1 MTKNF
6 YFMLKTLVVL
16 EIFSFLFSLFT
27 YVEKR
32 LDKKA
37 MVNSRIYYTQTGQ
50 QIITMHISLK
60 LSRSKGN
67 QTIKLRQLIKYS
79 VRNIFLQKSGG
90 KWERETSSRT
100 LFVFSRFLYKVK
112 ASGQHLSFNNTQR
125 EKLNTVQETI
135 KVKSFQLLIFLISLQ
150 NWVQMFKQRDSS
162 SRQKMSGC
170 SFQPNLTAKLE
181 LVFVLTQKNTS
192 S

>member
-1 MTKNF
+1 
-6 YFMLKTLVVL
+6 
-16 EIFSFLFSLFT
+16 
-27 YVEKR
+27 
-32 LDKKA
+32 
-37 MVNSRIYYTQTGQ
+37 
-50 QIITMHISLK
+50 MHILLK
-60 LSRSKGN
+60 ISRSKGN

-79 VRNIFLQKSGG
+79 VRNIFLQKSCG
-90 KWERETSSRT
+90 KWEREETSSRT

-150 NWVQMFKQRDSS
+150 NPVQMFKQRDSS

-181 LVFVLTQKNTS
+181 LVFVLTQRNTS
-192 S
+192 SQRFYFKANRKTLGSSKNRYQVFLK